1 LNIQTLDGLIWLVL
15 MLLPLIFL
23 QRKFHREL
31 QAIFLI
37 LTTRADLTIVA
48 FALIFFPGV
57 LLHELS
63 HFLMAK
69 ILFVPTGGFSLIP
82 SSQPDGKLRLGSV
95 EVAKA
100 DLLRDSVIGAAPLIA
115 GGIFI
120 SYAAVSPLNLLPLW
134 SALRLVDFPTFWT
147 GFFSLPAQPDFW
159 LWAYLTFTVSSM
171 MLPSESDRHAWLPLG
186 GIIAVLLALAIF
198 AGQGD
203 WMLANLAPPLNIFFR
218 SVATIFGLSAAAH
231 GLFLAP
237 LLLLHK
243 GATRLTGRD
252 IQ

>member
-1 LNIQTLDGLIWLVL
+1 MDMTTFDGLIWLVL

-23 QRKFHREL
+23 QRRFHREL

-37 LTTRADLTIVA
+37 LTGRPDITMVV

-69 ILFVPTGGFSLIP
+69 LLFVPTGGFSLIP
-82 SSQPDGKLRLGSV
+82 RSMPNGTLRLGYV
-95 EVAKA
+95 EVSRT
-100 DLLRDSVIGAAPLIA
+100 DILRDSIIGMAPLIA
-115 GGIFI
+115 GGLFI
-120 SYAAVSPLNLLPLW
+120 SYAAVFRLELLPLW
-134 SALRLVDFPTFWT
+134 DALRTPNFPAFWA
-147 GFFSLPAQPDFW
+147 GFFNLPNLPDFY
-159 LWAYLTFTVSSM
+159 LWAYLAFAVSST

-186 GIIAVLLALAIF
+186 GAIVGLLAIAIF
-198 AGQGD
+198 AGAGI
-203 WMLANLAPPLNIFFR
+203 WLLENLGPPLNTFFR
-218 SVATIFGLSAAAH
+218 SVAIIFGLSAAAH
-231 GLFLAP
+231 GLFILP

>member
-1 LNIQTLDGLIWLVL
+1 

-37 LTTRADLTIVA
+37 LTKRGDITMVV

-69 ILFVPTGGFSLIP
+69 ALLVPTGGFSLIP
-82 SSQPDGKLRLGSV
+82 SSQPNGKLRLGYV
-95 EVAKA
+95 EVSQT
-100 DLLRDSVIGAAPLIA
+100 DILRDAVIGAAPLIA
-115 GGIFI
+115 GGLFV
-120 SYAAVSPLNLLPLW
+120 SYTAIYPLKLLPLW
-134 SALRLVDFPTFWT
+134 DALRAANFPAFWA
-147 GFFSLPAQPDFW
+147 GFYALPQQPDFW
-159 LWAYLTFTVSSM
+159 LWAYLAFTVSST
-171 MLPSESDRHAWLPLG
+171 MLPSESDRHAWLPVG
-186 GIIAVLLALAIF
+186 GVIIALLAFAII
-198 AGQGD
+198 AGAGV
-203 WMLANLAPPLNIFFR
+203 WLLENLAPPLNTFLR
-218 SVATIFGLSAAAH
+218 SVAVIFGLSAAAH
-231 GLFLAP
+231 GLFLMP

-243 GATRLTGRD
+243 GAARLTGRD

>member
-1 LNIQTLDGLIWLVL
+1 

-37 LTTRADLTIVA
+37 LTTRGDITMVA

-69 ILFVPTGGFSLIP
+69 VLLVPTGNFSLIP
-82 SSQPDGKLRLGSV
+82 SSQADGKLRLGYV
-95 EVAKA
+95 EVSQT
-100 DLLRDSVIGAAPLIA
+100 DLFRDAVIGAAPLIA
-115 GGIFI
+115 GGLFI
-120 SYAAVSPLNLLPLW
+120 SFAAVYRLHLLPLW
-134 SALRLVDFPTFWT
+134 DALRATDFSTFWL
-147 GFFSLPAQPDFW
+147 GFSQLSNQPDFW
-159 LWAYLTFTVSSM
+159 LWAYLAFAVSST

-186 GIIAVLLALAIF
+186 GVIAVLVAFAVF
-198 AGQGD
+198 AGAGV
-203 WMLANLAPPLNIFFR
+203 WLLENLAPLLNTFFR
-218 SVATIFGLSAAAH
+218 SVAVIFGLSAAAH
-231 GLFLAP
+231 GLFLMP

>member
-1 LNIQTLDGLIWLVL
+1 

-23 QRKFHREL
+23 QRKFHREI

-37 LTTRADLTIVA
+37 LTRRADVTMVV

-69 ILFVPTGGFSLIP
+69 VLFVPTGGFSLIP
-82 SSQPDGKLRLGSV
+82 SSLPDGKLRLGSV

-115 GGIFI
+115 GGLFI

-134 SALRLVDFPTFWT
+134 GALRLADFPTFWT
-147 GFFSLPAQPDFW
+147 GFFDLPAQPDFW
-159 LWAYLTFTVSSM
+159 LWAYLAFTVSST

-186 GIIAVLLALAIF
+186 GVIAVLLALVIF
-198 AGQGD
+198 AGQGE
-203 WMLANLAPPLNIFFR
+203 WMLANLAPPLNVFFR

-231 GLFLAP
+231 GLFLVP

>member
-1 LNIQTLDGLIWLVL
+1 

-23 QRKFHREL
+23 QRKFHREI

-37 LTTRADLTIVA
+37 LTGRGDVTMVA
-48 FALIFFPGV
+48 FALIFFPAV

-69 ILFVPTGGFSLIP
+69 LLFVPTGGFSLIP
-82 SSQPDGKLRLGSV
+82 SAQPNGTLRLGYV
-95 EVAKA
+95 EVSKT
-100 DLLRDSVIGAAPLIA
+100 DILRDAVIGAAPLIA
-115 GGIFI
+115 GGLFV
-120 SYAAVSPLNLLPLW
+120 SYAAVYPLKLLPLW
-134 SALRLVDFPTFWT
+134 DALRAANFSAFWMGFVD
-147 GFFSLPAQPDFW
+147 LPGLPDFW
-159 LWAYLTFTVSSM
+159 LWAYLAFTVSST

-186 GIIAVLLALAIF
+186 GVIAVLVAFVAF
-198 AGQGD
+198 AGAGI
-203 WMLANLAPPLNIFFR
+203 WMVENIAPPLNVFLR
-218 SVATIFGLSAAAH
+218 SVAAIFGLSAAAH
-231 GLFLAP
+231 GFFLMP